1 MSEPGLVIV
10 LTGDGKGKTTS
21 ALGIALRAVGR
32 GMRVVMIRFIKG
44 PMATGEMESVKRL
57 APEFELRRFGAGFIY
72 PERGGPTP
80 KDMAVA
86 REGFEFAR
94 KALTSGEYQLVILDE
109 INNAVKLGL
118 FSPQEVVDLVKARE
132 PEVHVVLTGRDATPE
147 ILDLADTATE
157 MRFIKHHY
165 GKGRPAVPGIEY

>member
-1 MSEPGLVIV
+1 MSEPGLIIV

-44 PMATGEMESVKRL
+44 PMATGEMESLKKL

-80 KDMAVA
+80 KDTAIA
-86 REGFEFAR
+86 REGFEFAC

-118 FSPQEVVDLVKARE
+118 FSIQEVVGLVKARK
-132 PEVHVVLTGRDATPE
+132 PEVHVVLTGRDAPPE
-147 ILDLADTATE
+147 IIDFADTATE
-157 MRFIKHHY
+157 MKFIKHHY
-165 GKGRPAVPGIEY
+165 RKGRPAVPGIDC